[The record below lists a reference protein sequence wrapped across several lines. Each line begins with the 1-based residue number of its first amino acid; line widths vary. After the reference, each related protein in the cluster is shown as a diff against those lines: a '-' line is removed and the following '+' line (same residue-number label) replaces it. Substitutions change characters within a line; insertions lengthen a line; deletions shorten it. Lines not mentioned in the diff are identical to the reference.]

1 MTSEV
6 GAEASVQAVRHPGV
20 TEPVMGGA
28 VSGVTLQQP
37 RIEHAGRG
45 GGGALVPVRSTEQAR
60 ELARR
65 RWDAVS
71 AAARRGLVKA
81 GEQLPDV
88 RASSPVAVVEYLVS
102 QHALNAADPSARG
115 SQASF
120 KQVMDL
126 AYPKPEREVSSG
138 PASPATGASLAE
150 LDGAALD
157 ALMAALRARVAGEGG
172 G

>member
-1 MTSEV
+1 MSSEV
-6 GAEASVQAVRHPGV
+6 EQ
-20 TEPVMGGA
+20 GGA
-28 VSGVTLQQP
+28 VAVLGNTVPNKQVEASIP
-37 RIEHAGRG
+37 G
-45 GGGALVPVRSTEQAR
+45 GGGYGRIVPIRDPARAR

-81 GEQLPDV
+81 GEQLPDI

-120 KQVMDL
+120 KQVVEL
-126 AYPKPEREVSSG
+126 AYPKPDREVA
-138 PASPATGASLAE
+138 ASPGAVPGPGGSL
-150 LDGAALD
+150 AALD
-157 ALMAALRARVAGEGG
+157 AAALDAIMSALRARLASEEQGR
-172 G
+172 